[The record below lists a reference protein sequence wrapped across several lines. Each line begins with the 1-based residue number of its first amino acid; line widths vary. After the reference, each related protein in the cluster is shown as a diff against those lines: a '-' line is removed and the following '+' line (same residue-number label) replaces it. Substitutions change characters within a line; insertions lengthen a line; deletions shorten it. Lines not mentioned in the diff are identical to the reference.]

1 MATGGNTSTN
11 VTAGKPKITG
21 AVFVAPLGTTIPT
34 DATSALDNAFE
45 CCGYISDAGVVN
57 TNTASTTAVKAWGG
71 DTVFDIQTEKPDQWK
86 LTFIEHKNLAVLKTV
101 YGAENVS
108 GDLDEGIIITA
119 NSKDLDT
126 QIFVIDM
133 LLRDNTAKRVVLP
146 VAKVASVGDIT
157 YSDSAAVGYETT
169 LGCYPDEDGN
179 THYEYIIKTE
189 DPSI

>member
-11 VTAGKPKITG
+11 VTACKPKIKG

-34 DATSALDNAFE
+34 DATSTLDNAFE

-86 LTFIEHKNLAVLKTV
+86 LTFIEHKNIAVLKTV
-101 YGAENVS
+101 YGSENVT
-108 GDLDEGIIITA
+108 GDLDTGITITA

>member
-11 VTAGKPKITG
+11 VTAGKPKIKG

-34 DATSALDNAFE
+34 DATCTLDNAFE

-86 LTFIEHKNLAVLKTV
+86 LTFIEHKNIAVLKTV
-101 YGAENVS
+101 YGSENVT
-108 GDLDEGIIITA
+108 GDLDTGITITA

-146 VAKVASVGDIT
+146 AAKVTSVGDIT

-169 LGCYPDEDGN
+169 LGAYPDTDGN

>member
-101 YGAENVS
+101 YGSENVT
-108 GDLDEGIIITA
+108 GDLDTGITITA

-146 VAKVASVGDIT
+146 AAKVTSVGDIT

-169 LGCYPDEDGN
+169 LGAYPDTDGN

>member
-1 MATGGNTSTN
+1 MDASK

-21 AVFVAPLGTTIPT
+21 AVYRAPLGTTLPT
-34 DATSALDNAFE
+34 SVTADLNSAFKE
-45 CCGYISDAGVVN
+45 MGYVSDAGVVN
-57 TNTASTTAVKAWGG
+57 SNSPSNTAIKAWGG

-101 YGAENVS
+101 YGSENVT
-108 GDLDEGIIITA
+108 GDLDTGITITA

-146 VAKVASVGDIT
+146 AAKVTSVGDIT

-169 LGCYPDEDGN
+169 LGAYPDTDGN